1 MFRIRGMGSIAGCAA
16 LIFAFSACAG
26 EEPSPERR
34 AVETK
39 SPQVATGLARFLLQ
53 PNEEPGFSPSSEP
66 ETISTV
72 EAFVKDIE
80 DAPPAEAQ
88 ALRENGFKAFVVVP
102 LESDRGDA
110 GVSNVLEFATED
122 GARRHLAF
130 LMRAVDEQFEGA
142 TIQRFEIPEVPTAA
156 GFLAWKPDEFDVA
169 NVNWM
174 QGRCLMTL
182 GNGGSGPHAGLPT
195 SFIEPLSTGVKAIF
209 ERTGGQCP

>member
-1 MFRIRGMGSIAGCAA
+1 MFRIRGMGSIAACAA

-26 EEPSPERR
+26 EKPSTERR

-53 PNEEPGFSPSSEP
+53 ANEEPGFSPRGEP

-72 EAFVKDIE
+72 EAFMKE
-80 DAPPAEAQ
+80 APPAEEK
-88 ALRENGFKAFVVVP
+88 ALRENGFKSFVVVQ

-110 GVSNVLEFATED
+110 GVSNVHEFATED
-122 GARRHLAF
+122 GARRHLDY
-130 LMRAVDEQFEGA
+130 LRGAVDEQFEGA
-142 TIQRFEIPEVPTAA
+142 TIQRIDIPEVPTAT

-169 NVNWM
+169 NVNWV